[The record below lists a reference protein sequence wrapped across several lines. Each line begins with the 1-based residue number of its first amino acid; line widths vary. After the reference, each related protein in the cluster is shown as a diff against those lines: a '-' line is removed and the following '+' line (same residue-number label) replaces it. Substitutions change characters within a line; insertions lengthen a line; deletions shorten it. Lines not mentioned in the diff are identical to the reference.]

1 MRYQFVRRVTFT
13 LVLLLSISL
22 CLDEAFAQRK
32 RARKSRRITNPVAVT
47 PVTEPPQPTTD
58 PQIISTA
65 DQQATD
71 QGNTTGTSGQPQNSS
86 RQKSRTRAVPP
97 QKSDEDSMRRTVNDL
112 NNQVTK
118 LSEKLSQMESQQRT
132 LVDLERLSRAEQRAE
147 NLRAQLRDVQE
158 KEANLQSRSEQ
169 LDFDLRPENI
179 DRSVAAYGSTHPEDA
194 RDARRRGLENEKS
207 RVESQLNLMTTSR
220 QRLESA
226 IASADQEVDRLRKRI
241 DEANEGQPLVKS
253 DSTSTDN
260 SNDTDGTS
268 TAPPTETPQPG
279 TNPPQP

>member
-1 MRYQFVRRVTFT
+1 MRHQFVRRVTFT

-32 RARKSRRITNPVAVT
+32 RTRRSRRITNPVAVT
-47 PVTEPPQPTTD
+47 PVAEPPQPTTE

-65 DQQATD
+65 DQQSPD
-71 QGNTTGTSGQPQNSS
+71 QSNTTGTSSQSQPSS
-86 RQKSRTRAVPP
+86 RRTNRARPVPP
-97 QKSDEDSMRRTVNDL
+97 QESDEDSMRRTVNDL

-158 KEANLQSRSEQ
+158 KESNLQARSEQ
-169 LDFDLRPENI
+169 IDFDIKPENI
-179 DRSVAAYGSTHPEDA
+179 DRVVAAYGTTHPEDA
-194 RDARRRGLENEKS
+194 RDARRHALENEKT
-207 RVESQLNLMTTSR
+207 RVQQQLDLMTSSR

-226 IASADQEVDRLRKRI
+226 IVNADQEVEKLRKRI
-241 DEANEGQPLVKS
+241 DEANEGQAPSKT

-260 SNDTDGTS
+260 TNDMDGTS
-268 TAPPTETPQPG
+268 TTPTETPQPG
-279 TNPPQP
+279 SNPSQP